1 MQETW
6 VWSLGREDPT
16 WGGATEAREPQL
28 RSSGARE
35 LQLLKP
41 QGELRRR
48 SRWPGK
54 PTHHSEGGPSSP
66 QLETARAQHEDGAQ
80 PSINKQIKSHAKTVC
95 RVIANLIWLMS
106 LWEEIGTHQGTCK
119 HGRKATEGTMHEKAA
134 IWKPET
140 GLKRNQPE
148 APVYLPS
155 SLQTH
160 EKVGFCCL
168 SHPACS
174 ILFRQPQQTKKMG
187 IRLSSWIPLSPSCVS
202 DITLMEVRADAQA
215 KLRLLLGQPRHTRCA
230 PVC

>member
-119 HGRKATEGTMHEKAA
+119 HRRKATEGHHAWEGGHLEAGDGPQEKPT
-134 IWKPET
+134 W
-140 GLKRNQPE
+140 GLLCI
-148 APVYLPS
+148 Y
-155 SLQTH
+155 H
-160 EKVGFCCL
+160 
-168 SHPACS
+168 
-174 ILFRQPQQTKKMG
+174 
-187 IRLSSWIPLSPSCVS
+187 
-202 DITLMEVRADAQA
+202 RASRPMR
-215 KLRLLLGQPRHTRCA
+215 K
-230 PVC
+230 